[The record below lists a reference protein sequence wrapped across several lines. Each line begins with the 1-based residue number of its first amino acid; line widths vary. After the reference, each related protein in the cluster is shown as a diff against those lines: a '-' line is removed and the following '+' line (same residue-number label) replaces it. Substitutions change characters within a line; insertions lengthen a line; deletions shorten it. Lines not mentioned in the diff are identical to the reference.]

1 MESVGWKVVD
11 ENWMNNQSRLNLGAP
26 HQNKVGYYFLSNTQP
41 TWYLWI
47 LKNLILRWVGFFL
60 GIPNTQNWP
69 AGYFTSGSRPRLI
82 TGSIFY
88 IRTTMVSRSKPGLI
102 WPLRGLS
109 QKGQGTSVGACLHAN
124 FSTHKIGQQIILQF
138 EGTYN
143 LPSIMHQ
150 SFVFKFYI

>member
-1 MESVGWKVVD
+1 
-11 ENWMNNQSRLNLGAP
+11 
-26 HQNKVGYYFLSNTQP
+26 
-41 TWYLWI
+41 
-47 LKNLILRWVGFFL
+47 
-60 GIPNTQNWP
+60 
-69 AGYFTSGSRPRLI
+69 
-82 TGSIFY
+82 
-88 IRTTMVSRSKPGLI
+88 MVSRSKPGLI